1 MKRTF
6 TRVVQFALGEV
17 QHVVRDRTG
26 VELTAKD
33 DVTSRGVE
41 LLVVALEKDVST

>member
-6 TRVVQFALGEV
+6 TRIIQFALGEV
-17 QHVVRDRTG
+17 EHVVRDRTG

-33 DVTSRGVE
+33 DVTSRGVQ
-41 LLVVALEKDVST
+41 LLVVALNEDVST